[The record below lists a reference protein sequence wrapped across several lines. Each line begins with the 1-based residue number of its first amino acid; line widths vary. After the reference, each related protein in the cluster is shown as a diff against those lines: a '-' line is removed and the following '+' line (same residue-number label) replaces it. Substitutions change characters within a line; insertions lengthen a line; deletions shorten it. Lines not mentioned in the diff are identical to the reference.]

1 MMMEKGLAS
10 RLSSL
15 SASDMEAIM
24 RAAHKERALVFS
36 GLVSRA
42 VKALGRFFLGAEHS
56 LLSLEGPKWPD
67 EIPFHDPNALGVT
80 ASIPSKADKDAFFG
94 DANPVLP
101 FAALNAGMVAAQTPE
116 SKIAA

>member
-10 RLSSL
+10 RPLSL
-15 SASDMEAIM
+15 SASEMEEIM

-36 GLVSRA
+36 GFISSA

-67 EIPFHDPNALGVT
+67 EIPFHDPSALGVT
-80 ASIPSKADKDAFFG
+80 ESIPSKADKVDFFG
-94 DANPVLP
+94 EANPVLP

-116 SKIAA
+116 GKIAA